1 MAKKCLVKLID
12 SNGIVFCNTL
22 LDDSICKHC
31 IEQNS
36 LNLHGKCA
44 KVVCPKSRSPK
55 LVDQRKVNAGV
66 VYACGENY
74 GKNNHFVQDVDGITA
89 SLQTLTQIKAEVSQF
104 RQNEQIARIR
114 RVLHNIRTINGHSIQ
129 EIRAL
134 IPEKLLKMHRRDSCK
149 EMEKIVEG
157 KIPDVSLMFFRISK
171 DLYEIKSEF
180 SLYDKLIKGKAAL
193 DKRPYN
199 LRDII
204 MLVLYSFF
212 EDLNK
217 KDVIVNVDNSF
228 DTTMV
233 DFETFQVAT
242 YHIIENASKYIRPHT
257 EAYVTFEKTNELSTI
272 KFTMQSLFIG
282 ESEKEVLFSEG
293 YSGIEAKKSKRAG
306 EGIGMFRARYLIE
319 LNGGGIVAIP
329 GKNKIN
335 DNGLIYASN
344 TFIISLPSESR

>member
-12 SNGIVFCNTL
+12 NNEIVFCNTL
-22 LDDSICKHC
+22 LDDSICKQC
-31 IEQNS
+31 IEQNC
-36 LNLHGKCA
+36 LNQPGKCA
-44 KVVCPKSRSPK
+44 KVVCSISQTPK
-55 LVDQRKVNAGV
+55 LVDQRIVNAGV

-74 GKNNHFVQDVDGITA
+74 SKNIHFVQDVDGITA
-89 SLQTLTQIKAEVSQF
+89 SLQTLTHIKADVSLFQ
-104 RQNEQIARIR
+104 QNEQIARIR
-114 RVLHNIRTINGHSIQ
+114 RVFHNIRTINGHSIQ

-134 IPEKLLKMHRRDSCK
+134 IPERLLKKHRRDSCK
-149 EMEKIVEG
+149 EMENIVKER
-157 KIPDVSLMFFRISK
+157 ISDVALMFFRISK

-217 KDVIVNVDNSF
+217 KDVIVNVDNSY

-257 EAYVTFEKTNELSTI
+257 EAFITFENTKELSKI
-272 KFTMQSLFIG
+272 KFAMQSLFID
-282 ESEKEVLFSEG
+282 ESEKDALFLEG
-293 YSGIEAKKSKRAG
+293 YSGIEARKSKRAG
-306 EGIGMFRARYLIE
+306 EGIGMFRAKYLIE
-319 LNGGGIVAIP
+319 LNGGEIMAVP
-329 GKNKIN
+329 GCNKIN
-335 DNGLIYASN
+335 DNGLIYSSN
-344 TFIISLPSESR
+344 AFVISFPI